1 MDSVYN
7 TWQQICLKIAE
18 SRESTWKQ
26 DRTVHYMLE
35 HVPGEYARIYLDLI
49 VASGLSFQE
58 IQSYTNLVDHIGDAQ
73 RQSFPCYSE
82 TLSSSTTCLRYL
94 WHAIEI
100 VNRLNGYFEKG
111 VIPTLVELG
120 GGYGGLAVAVNYI
133 LQLRKK
139 EGKLQYKIVDLTN
152 VQKLQAYYTS
162 QFTLDNINLEFVDSE
177 QYGANINA
185 SNIFIVSN
193 YCIGE
198 MGEANRQNYM
208 NALFS
213 KKEVI
218 GGYIQWN
225 SAASTDCLSRFRLD
239 ITEENPKTGPDNK
252 TVNFYS
258 L

>member
-7 TWQQICLKIAE
+7 TWQLICLEIAE
-18 SRESTWKQ
+18 SHKPSWKQ
-26 DRTVHYMLE
+26 DRVVHYMLE
-35 HVPGEYARIYLDLI
+35 HVPGEYAKIYLDLI
-49 VASGLSFQE
+49 VESGLSFQE
-58 IQSYTNLVDHIGDAQ
+58 IQSYANLVDQVGDAQ
-73 RQSFPCYSE
+73 RQPFSCHSE
-82 TLSSSTTCLRYL
+82 TLHSSTTCLRYL

-100 VNRLNGYFEKG
+100 VNRLDTYFEKG
-111 VIPTLVELG
+111 IIPTLVELG
-120 GGYGGLAVAVNYI
+120 GGYGGLAVAIHYM

-139 EGKLQYKIVDLTN
+139 DHKLNYKIVDLTN

-162 QFTLDNINLEFVDSE
+162 QFTLNCIDLEFVDSK
-177 QYGANINA
+177 QFGANIHT

-198 MGEANRQNYM
+198 MGEDNRQNYM

-213 KKEVI
+213 KKEVL

-225 SAASTDCLSRFRLD
+225 SGASTDCLSRFRLD
-239 ITEENPKTGPDNK
+239 IKEEHPKTGPDNK

>member
-1 MDSVYN
+1 MDSLYN
-7 TWQQICLKIAE
+7 TWQQTCLTIAE
-18 SRESTWKQ
+18 SRESSWKQ

-49 VASGLSFQE
+49 VTSGLSFHE
-58 IQSYTNLVDHIGDAQ
+58 IQTYTNLVDQIGDAQ
-73 RQSFPCYSE
+73 RHTFPCYSE
-82 TLSSSTTCLRYL
+82 ALQSSTTCLRYL

-100 VNRLNGYFEKG
+100 VNHLNDYFEKG

-162 QFTLDNINLEFVDSE
+162 QFTLDCINLEFVDSE

-193 YCIGE
+193 YCIAE
-198 MGEANRQNYM
+198 MGEANRRNYID
-208 NALFS
+208 ALFS
-213 KKEVI
+213 KKEI
-218 GGYIQWN
+218 LGGYLQWN
-225 SAASTDCLSRFRLD
+225 SPASTDCLNQFRLD
-239 ITEENPKTGPDNK
+239 ITEEHPKTGPNNK
-252 TVNFYS
+252 TVIFYRQ
-258 L
+258 